1 MASTIEILIPTAE
14 PKIKTIAVNSRLND
28 LNGKIVGFLWNEKP
42 NGDILLQRIKDH
54 LSQRFNLAD
63 TVWGQVEAVHIPAED
78 APEVKQ
84 LGTKADAVVIAT
96 GD

>member
-1 MASTIEILIPTAE
+1 MANTIEILIPTAE

-63 TVWGQVEAVHIPAED
+63 SVWGQVEAVHIPAEV

>member
-1 MASTIEILIPTAE
+1 MASIIEILVPIAE
-14 PKIKTIAVNSRLND
+14 PKIKKISVVSGLGD
-28 LNGKIVGFLWNEKP
+28 LNGKIVGFLWNGKP

-54 LSQRFNLAD
+54 LSQKFNLAD
-63 TVWGQVEAVHIPAED
+63 SVWGQVEAVHIPAED

>member
-1 MASTIEILIPTAE
+1 MASTIEILVPTAE
-14 PKIKTIAVNSRLND
+14 PKIKKLSVVRGLQD

-54 LSQRFNLAD
+54 LSQKFNLAD
-63 TVWGQVEAVHIPAED
+63 TVWRQVEAVHIPAED
-78 APEVKQ
+78 ATEVKQ
-84 LGTKADAVVIAT
+84 LGAKADAVVIAT

>member
-1 MASTIEILIPTAE
+1 MASTIEILVPTAE
-14 PKIKTIAVNSRLND
+14 PKIKKLSVTKGLNNLND
-28 LNGKIVGFLWNEKP
+28 KVVGFLWNEKP

-54 LSQRFNLAD
+54 LSQKFNLAD
-63 TVWGQVEAVHIPAED
+63 SVWGQVEAVHIPAED

>member
-1 MASTIEILIPTAE
+1 MARTIEILIPTAE

-63 TVWGQVEAVHIPAED
+63 SVWGQVEAVHIPAED

-84 LGTKADAVVIAT
+84 LGAKADAVVIAT